1 MFPVFSV
8 NNSRSVRTYRKKSTP
23 SSQSPASI
31 VGSFQNPQT
40 AVSCEEKNAYTC
52 AYHITFHA
60 WLLVVIFG
68 HKGRSKAIGW
78 HFKTRLPL
86 CCVTQSSLRVV
97 GTAHSTVPSNGSD
110 RILAQFLF
118 GNESLKR
125 RDGLHGWYIP
135 FAHRSL
141 AAKRKNFKVSTV
153 VHVTECW
160 KLASRARIN
169 RLVL

>member
-23 SSQSPASI
+23 ASI

-40 AVSCEEKNAYTC
+40 VPCEEKN

-86 CCVTQSSLRVV
+86 CCVTQSTLRVV
-97 GTAHSTVPSNGSD
+97 GTAHSTFPSNGSD

-118 GNESLKR
+118 GNESLQR

-160 KLASRARIN
+160 KLASCARIN

>member
-23 SSQSPASI
+23 ASI

-40 AVSCEEKNAYTC
+40 VPCEEKN

-86 CCVTQSSLRVV
+86 CCVTQSALRVV
-97 GTAHSTVPSNGSD
+97 GTAHSTFPSNGSD

-118 GNESLKR
+118 GNESLQR